1 MRCRPGF
8 VPAFALFVLAAA
20 GPALAQGLVI
30 TPSGDNERAAVTQQI
45 GPVKVTVDY
54 SSPRVVLNGQ
64 DRKGK
69 IWGGLVPYGLSD
81 LGYNNCPK
89 CPWRA
94 GANMNTTFAV
104 DHDVK
109 VEGQALPA
117 GKYGLHMIPGE
128 TECGGCLFT
137 DSNSWGSYWYDPKED
152 ALRVTVKPSK
162 SEYHEWLTYE
172 FPVREPDNATVA
184 MKWEELQVPIR
195 ITVPDAKELWVKDLR
210 SQLRAGMGFSW
221 QNLQQAADWCVQNKV
236 DLPEALQW
244 AEKAMTPDVGGSENF
259 STLSTLWRAQ
269 VANGK
274 DAEAAKTLEKALA
287 SPDATPTA
295 IHGLGRQ
302 LQAQKNYA
310 EANKIFFAN
319 AKRYPGKWPVNVGLM
334 RAYAY
339 DGNLKKA
346 LEYAKLAAARGARP
360 AQQEEPRGP
369 GQAARGG
376 KELPAVSFEGEP
388 GAGFPRLVPGP
399 VRRFG

>member
-1 MRCRPGF
+1 MRRRPGF
-8 VPAFALFVLAAA
+8 VPALALFVLAAA
-20 GPALAQGLVI
+20 GPALAQGLVVS
-30 TPSGDNERAAVTQQI
+30 PPGDNQRAAVTQQI
-45 GPVKVTVDY
+45 GPVKVTIDY

-128 TECGGCLFT
+128 TEWVIIFSK
-137 DSNSWGSYWYDPKED
+137 DSNSWGSYWYDPKDD
-152 ALRVTVKPSK
+152 ALRVTVKPAK

-172 FPVREPDNATVA
+172 FPVREPEAATVA
-184 MKWEELQVPIR
+184 LKWEELQVPIR
-195 ITVPDAKELWVKDLR
+195 ISVPNAKELWVAGLR
-210 SQLRAGMGFSW
+210 SQLRAGVGFSW
-221 QNLQQAADWCVQNKV
+221 QYLQQAADWCVQNKV
-236 DLPEALQW
+236 NLPEALQW
-244 AEKAMTPDVGGSENF
+244 AERAMTPPVGGSENF
-259 STLSTLWRAQ
+259 STLTTLWRAQ

-295 IHGLGRQ
+295 IHALGRQ
-302 LQAQKNYA
+302 LQADKNHA
-310 EANKIFFAN
+310 EADRIFFAN
-319 AKRYPGKWPVNVGLM
+319 AKRFPGKWPVNVGLM
-334 RAYAY
+334 RAYAHQ
-339 DGNLKKA
+339 GNLKKA
-346 LEYAKLAAARGARP
+346 LEHAKLAAAEAPDPLNKKNLEGLVK
-360 AQQEEPRGP
+360 QLEE
-369 GQAARGG
+369 G
-376 KELPAVSFEGEP
+376 KN
-388 GAGFPRLVPGP
+388 FPQ
-399 VRRFG
+399 